1 MNKHEDIAKA
11 LKSRL
16 SELNTQSEGSRGH
29 SARFADWAALD
40 KRTQTIVA
48 ATAIER
54 AHRLEPR
61 LNAFVTIE
69 DYLGTLPRR
78 GPLADLPYAAKDLF
92 ITLSRLP
99 TAGLASGIDFAFNG
113 PAEALRRLDLAGACR
128 IGFTAMT
135 ELAYEPSGYNSVR
148 GRTHNPWNFDFVTGG
163 SSSGSAVATASGTV
177 VAALGSDTGGSL
189 RIPAHCCGVTAW
201 KPTFGIVSVSGALP
215 LAPTLDVIGL
225 LTRSANDMLAVFDAL
240 AGDRLPSA
248 WTSINRAIVLDD
260 VLETAES
267 SVRRACGQGIDAMEL
282 CGVKLD
288 RVKALSAIEV
298 IDVHSLIVMQAEAA
312 RVHYSRLDD
321 STLDATLRRRLS
333 KGLAIDDAT
342 LAASLAARS
351 SLVAEFENTI
361 LANADA
367 ALLPVMAIRT
377 PPAVETDPASP
388 AFRARTLYDLSRF
401 TRFVNMLG
409 FPAVAI
415 PVGFDDRGL
424 PVAMQIVGRPGSDR
438 SLLALAAAV
447 QAKTDWH
454 ARVPTGVADL
464 VADMGGLTA

>member
-1 MNKHEDIAKA
+1 MPD
-11 LKSRL
+11 
-16 SELNTQSEGSRGH
+16 
-29 SARFADWAALD
+29 SARFLDWATLD
-40 KRTQTIVA
+40 KLTRIIVA
-48 ATAIER
+48 ATAIDR

-69 DYLGTLPRR
+69 DNLATPPRR
-78 GPLADLPYAAKDLF
+78 GPLADLSYAAKDLL
-92 ITLSRLP
+92 ITPSRLP
-99 TAGLASGIDFAFNG
+99 TGGLASGTDFALNG
-113 PAEALRRLDLAGACR
+113 HAEALCRLDLAGAFR

-135 ELAYEPSGYNSVR
+135 ELAYEPSGHNSVR
-148 GRTHNPWNFDFVTGG
+148 GRTRNPWNLDFVTGG
-163 SSSGSAVATASGTV
+163 SSSGSAAATASGTV

-225 LTRSANDMLAVFDAL
+225 LTRSADDMLPVFDVL
-240 AGDRLPSA
+240 AGDRLPTA
-248 WTSINRAIVLDD
+248 WTSINRAVVLND
-260 VLETAES
+260 VLKTAEP
-267 SVRRACGQGIDAMEL
+267 SVRRACGQGIDAVEL
-282 CGVKLD
+282 CRVKLD
-288 RVKALSAIEV
+288 RVKALSAIEA

-312 RVHYSRLDD
+312 RVHFSRLDD
-321 STLDATLRRRLS
+321 PTLDATLRKRLS
-333 KGLAIDDAT
+333 KGFAIDDAA
-342 LAASLAARS
+342 LAASRAARS
-351 SLVAEFENTI
+351 SLAAEFENTI

-388 AFRARTLYDLSRF
+388 AFRARILYDLSRF

-409 FPAVAI
+409 FPTVAI

-424 PVAMQIVGRPGSDR
+424 PVAMQILGRPGSDR

-447 QAKTDWH
+447 QSKTDWH
-454 ARVPTGVADL
+454 ARIPTGVADL
-464 VADMGGLTA
+464 VADMKGLTA

>member
-1 MNKHEDIAKA
+1 MNNQFEN
-11 LKSRL
+11 SRKY
-16 SELNTQSEGSRGH
+16 
-29 SARFADWAALD
+29 SARFSDWAALD
-40 KRTQTIVA
+40 KCTQHIVA
-48 ATAIER
+48 ATAIDR

-69 DYLGTLPRR
+69 DDLAPSPRR

-92 ITLSRLP
+92 VTPSRLP
-99 TAGLASGIDFAFNG
+99 TGGLASGTDFALNG
-113 PAEALRRLDLAGACR
+113 HAEALPRLDLAGACR

-135 ELAYEPSGYNSVR
+135 ELAYEPSGHNSVR
-148 GRTHNPWNFDFVTGG
+148 GRTRNPWNLDFVTGG

-215 LAPTLDVIGL
+215 LAPTLDVVGL
-225 LTRSANDMLAVFDAL
+225 LTRSANDMLLVFDVL
-240 AGDRLPSA
+240 AGDRLPSVRA
-248 WTSINRAIVLDD
+248 PINSAVVLND
-260 VLETAES
+260 VLEAAEP

-288 RVKALSAIEV
+288 CVKALATIEA

-312 RVHYSRLDD
+312 RVHFSRLDD
-321 STLDATLRRRLS
+321 PSLDTTLRKRLR

-342 LAASLAARS
+342 LAVSRGARS
-351 SLVAEFENTI
+351 SLAAEFENTI

-447 QAKTDWH
+447 QATTDWH
-454 ARVPTGVADL
+454 ARVPTSVADL
-464 VADMGGLTA
+464 IADMEGLSA

>member
-1 MNKHEDIAKA
+1 MTD
-11 LKSRL
+11 
-16 SELNTQSEGSRGH
+16 
-29 SARFADWAALD
+29 SARFSDWVALD
-40 KRTQTIVA
+40 KRTQTVVA
-48 ATAIER
+48 ATAIDR

-61 LNAFVTIE
+61 LNAFVTIA
-69 DYLGTLPRR
+69 DDLAAPSRR

-92 ITLSRLP
+92 VTPSRAP
-99 TAGLASGIDFAFNG
+99 TGGLAHGADFALKG
-113 PAEALRRLDLAGACR
+113 HAEVLRRLDLAGAFR

-135 ELAYEPSGYNSVR
+135 ELAYEPSGHNSVR
-148 GRTHNPWNFDFVTGG
+148 GRPRNPWNLDFITGG
-163 SSSGSAVATASGTV
+163 SSSGSAAATASGTV

-189 RIPAHCCGVTAW
+189 RIPAHCCGLTAW

-225 LTRSANDMLAVFDAL
+225 LTRSANDMLPVFDVL
-240 AGDRLPSA
+240 AGDQLPSA
-248 WTSINRAIVLDD
+248 WIPINRAAMLTD
-260 VLETAES
+260 VLEAAEPS
-267 SVRRACGQGIDAMEL
+267 IRRACSQGINAVEL

-288 RVKALSAIEV
+288 RVKALSIIEAIDE
-298 IDVHSLIVMQAEAA
+298 HSLIVMQAEAA
-312 RVHYSRLDD
+312 RVHVSRLDD
-321 STLDATLRRRLS
+321 SALDATLRKRLR
-333 KGLAIDDAT
+333 KGLTIDDAT
-342 LAASLAARS
+342 LAASRAARS
-351 SLVAEFENTI
+351 SLAAEFENTI

-388 AFRARTLYDLSRF
+388 TFRARTLYDLSRL

-424 PVAMQIVGRPGSDR
+424 PVAMQIVGRPGCDR

-454 ARVPTGVADL
+454 ARIPTGVSDL

>member
-1 MNKHEDIAKA
+1 M
-11 LKSRL
+11 
-16 SELNTQSEGSRGH
+16 NTQFESSSGH
-29 SARFADWAALD
+29 SARFSDWAALD
-40 KRTQTIVA
+40 KRTQTVVA
-48 ATAIER
+48 ATAIDR

-61 LNAFVTIE
+61 LNAFVSIE
-69 DYLGTLPRR
+69 DNLATLPRR
-78 GPLADLPYAAKDLF
+78 GPLADLSYAAKDLF
-92 ITLSRLP
+92 ITPSRLP
-99 TAGLASGIDFAFNG
+99 TCGLASGIDFALNG
-113 PAEALRRLDLAGACR
+113 HAEALRRLDLAGAFR

-135 ELAYEPSGYNSVR
+135 ELAYEPSGHNSVR
-148 GRTHNPWNFDFVTGG
+148 GRTRNPWNLDFVTGG
-163 SSSGSAVATASGTV
+163 SSSGSAAATASGTV

-225 LTRSANDMLAVFDAL
+225 LTRSADDMLPVFNVL
-240 AGDRLPSA
+240 AGDQLPTA
-248 WTSINRAIVLDD
+248 WTSINRAVVLND
-260 VLETAES
+260 VLETAEP
-267 SVRRACGQGIDAMEL
+267 SVRRACGQGIDAVEL
-282 CGVKLD
+282 CGVKVD
-288 RVKALSAIEV
+288 RVKALSAIEA
-298 IDVHSLIVMQAEAA
+298 IDVHSLIVMQVEAA
-312 RVHYSRLDD
+312 RVHFSRLNDP
-321 STLDATLRRRLS
+321 TLDATLRKRLS

-342 LAASLAARS
+342 LAASRAARS
-351 SLVAEFENTI
+351 SLAAEFEDTI
-361 LANADA
+361 LANADV

-424 PVAMQIVGRPGSDR
+424 PVSMQIVGRPGSDR

-454 ARVPTGVADL
+454 ARIPTGVADL

>member
-1 MNKHEDIAKA
+1 MTDN
-11 LKSRL
+11 
-16 SELNTQSEGSRGH
+16 
-29 SARFADWAALD
+29 ARFSDWAALD
-40 KRTQTIVA
+40 KCTQHIVA
-48 ATAIER
+48 TTAVDR

-69 DYLGTLPRR
+69 DDLGTPPRR

-92 ITLSRLP
+92 VTSSRLP
-99 TAGLASGIDFAFNG
+99 TGGLASGTDFALKG
-113 PAEALRRLDLAGACR
+113 HAEVLRRLDLAGACR

-148 GRTHNPWNFDFVTGG
+148 GRTRNPWNLDFITGG
-163 SSSGSAVATASGTV
+163 SSSGSAAATASGTV

-215 LAPTLDVIGL
+215 LAPTLDVLGL
-225 LTRSANDMLAVFDAL
+225 LSRSANDMLPALDVL
-240 AGDRLPSA
+240 AGDRLPPA
-248 WTSINRAIVLDD
+248 RVSIDRAVVFND
-260 VLETAES
+260 VLETAEP
-267 SVRRACGQGIDAMEL
+267 SVRRACRQAIDAAEF

-288 RVKALSAIEV
+288 RVDALPAIEA
-298 IDVHSLIVMQAEAA
+298 IDAHSLIVMQAEAA
-312 RVHYSRLDD
+312 RVHSSRLDD
-321 STLDATLRRRLS
+321 PALDATLRRRLR

-342 LAASLAARS
+342 LAASRAARV
-351 SLVAEFENTI
+351 SLAAEFENTI

-388 AFRARTLYDLSRF
+388 AFSARTLYELSRF

-409 FPAVAI
+409 FPAIAI

-438 SLLALAAAV
+438 SLLALAAAIHS
-447 QAKTDWH
+447 KTDWH

-464 VADMGGLTA
+464 VAGMEGLSA

>member
-1 MNKHEDIAKA
+1 M
-11 LKSRL
+11 
-16 SELNTQSEGSRGH
+16 NTQSEGSRGH
-29 SARFADWAALD
+29 SARFSDWAALD

-48 ATAIER
+48 ATAIDR

-69 DYLGTLPRR
+69 DHLGTLPRR

-92 ITLSRLP
+92 ITPSRLP
-99 TAGLASGIDFAFNG
+99 TAGLASGIDFALNG

-128 IGFTAMT
+128 IGFTVMT
-135 ELAYEPSGYNSVR
+135 ELAYEPSGYNSVC

-215 LAPTLDVIGL
+215 LAPSLDVIGL
-225 LTRSANDMLAVFDAL
+225 LTRSANDMLPVFDVL

-267 SVRRACGQGIDAMEL
+267 SVRRACGQGIDAIEL
-282 CGVKLD
+282 CGVKLG
-288 RVKALSAIEV
+288 RVDALSVIEA

-351 SLVAEFENTI
+351 SLAAEFENTI
-361 LANADA
+361 FANADA

-438 SLLALAAAV
+438 SLLALAATV

-464 VADMGGLTA
+464 VADMEGLTA